1 MNTNG
6 LSFQNPTV
14 EKLYVNDFSID
25 QILLQEIISSSANAI
40 ATANDLL
47 SIVADAFKNPAFYT
61 REGTIKSGGAAPFH
75 AVMALHEQKND
86 AVMLPLIEFFK
97 GDVLVLDDVFGVDF
111 LTDNAWSFVCHL
123 GKKYLKELEMLI
135 FEGEVDIYVKLAITS
150 GLAQMANSYPETRP
164 EVLKIFSKLVKF
176 YISDE
181 SLDHLAEEE
190 AIFEGSDFDADI
202 EFLSDALRDILKINP
217 QELSDD
223 IDECFAQDIVDEAI
237 LGLEDV
243 NYKNVLKKPLVLAT
257 IYKNLMEKDAD
268 GEDILDLTTDEDIIK
283 PKVKK
288 MK

>member
-25 QILLQEIISSSANAI
+25 QILLQEIISSP
-40 ATANDLL
+40 ATTPDLL

-75 AVMALHEQKND
+75 AVMALHEQKAED
-86 AVMLPLIEFFK
+86 VMITLIDFFK

-111 LTDNAWSFVCHL
+111 LTDEAWSFVCHL
-123 GKKYLKELEMLI
+123 GKKYLKELESLI

-150 GLAQMANSYPETRP
+150 GLAQMANSYPEMRP

-181 SLDHLAEEE
+181 SLDNFAEEE
-190 AIFEGSDFDADI
+190 AIFENSDFDSDI

-243 NYKNVLKKPLVLAT
+243 NYKNVVKKPLVLAN
-257 IYKNLMEKDAD
+257 IYKTLMEKDAD
-268 GEDILDLTTDEDIIK
+268 GEDILDLSSSEDEK
-283 PKVKK
+283 PKIKK

>member
-25 QILLQEIISSSANAI
+25 QILLQEIISSSA
-40 ATANDLL
+40 TTPDLL
-47 SIVADAFKNPAFYT
+47 AIVADSFKNPAFYT

-75 AVMALHEQKND
+75 AVMALHEQKAD
-86 AVMLPLIEFFK
+86 AVMPSLIDFFK

-111 LTDNAWSFVCHL
+111 LTDDAWSFVCHL

-190 AIFEGSDFDADI
+190 PIFEGSDFDADI

-237 LGLEDV
+237 LALEDV
-243 NYKNVLKKPLVLAT
+243 NYKNVPKKPLVLAN
-257 IYKNLMEKDAD
+257 IYKTLLEKDAD
-268 GEDILDLTTDEDIIK
+268 GEDILDLSTDEDIIK
-283 PKVKK
+283 PKIKK